1 MNQSK
6 LEANTCSWHE
16 ARENLRER
24 VTIGFGF
31 SSDWLRKWREIFKP
45 ITKRSN
51 AKPKQTQFIF
61 DTQVKTALRN
71 MSQISATSHIT
82 SLLPGPGYSNK
93 VYCSLGHGRCRSRYR
108 IDWYLVGCMRSNIST
123 LGNVI
128 KTS

>member
-16 ARENLRER
+16 ARENVRER

-51 AKPKQTQFIF
+51 AKPKQTQLTFN
-61 DTQVKTALRN
+61 TQVKTTL
-71 MSQISATSHIT
+71 I
-82 SLLPGPGYSNK
+82 K
-93 VYCSLGHGRCRSRYR
+93 
-108 IDWYLVGCMRSNIST
+108 LV
-123 LGNVI
+123 
-128 KTS
+128 